1 MNPCILKQLT
11 PLSYGPHLRCAVS
24 FIFCSISRNT
34 LNEQHVHHQCVS
46 YLTEDLHLHYI
57 ADVALGANRVRLFKK
72 PGIAEQDATQIRK

>member
-1 MNPCILKQLT
+1 M
-11 PLSYGPHLRCAVS
+11 
-24 FIFCSISRNT
+24 
-34 LNEQHVHHQCVS
+34 HHQCVS